1 MPRRKQSPASPIKAK
16 PVTGQSLSLP
26 EAKRLF
32 AKFPSELQQQI
43 ARVAL
48 AREAHAKQFGVVNW
62 AWRQRTFI
70 ELVDDAASA
79 RELEMGA
86 ATVDASIYEG
96 RRYGV
101 YLMPARDFQ

>member
-1 MPRRKQSPASPIKAK
+1 MSRRKQSPASPIKAK
-16 PVTGQSLSLP
+16 PATGQSLSFP

-32 AKFPSELQQQI
+32 RAFPAELQRKI
-43 ARVAL
+43 ARIAL
-48 AREAHAKQFGVVNW
+48 DREAHARQFNVVNW
-62 AWRQRTFI
+62 VWRQRTFI
-70 ELVDDAASA
+70 ELVDDAAA
-79 RELEMGA
+79 GRGLEVGA